1 MITNEAVQYL
11 RAASASAPKSSLAQV
26 DELIKAAEALPHQV
40 TKGDA
45 QALMAE
51 VVGTETLSGVK
62 IVAAVRERLLQWAQN
77 YSATQP
83 TLGRPDLSP
92 LAMQVAIMVRG
103 LSSEERQPYR
113 DLLGEMMQ
121 RGLQVNDLM
130 TLVLK
135 HNLPNLVDW
144 KPETAAQALEVLRQM
159 PAAEAE
165 PVNSFPGVQ
174 RGACRRCGVHVG
186 EEDFCEACAKA
197 SDDEPPF
204 MEGLEPPAEVEP
216 PSAEELAAVAA
227 SQEFNPETLLG
238 KPWRH
243 RDGAAAKVIGIQGF
257 GEAAVIEVDMV
268 DDPTMPPQQW
278 AVHRFLEEFMPDVAH
293 PGQLTLVP
301 PVQEEPPCPTAPD
314 ATTEPT
320 SSSSA
325 EATATS
331 ETGSSSSQEPP
342 TSTPKAEDQ
351 AEPTVSSDIDPVPPP
366 LSPAP
371 SAAPAPTPLTF
382 PSADRLAD
390 LRRKEAELTTLI
402 GQAQQELDQ
411 VRAEIADEERLG
423 EKRRKRE
430 ELARQLAELDR
441 ELGEAS

>member
-1 MITNEAVQYL
+1 MITQEAIQYW
-11 RAASASAPKSSLAQV
+11 RSASASAPKTSLAQV
-26 DELIKAAEALPHQV
+26 DELIKVAEALPHTV

-51 VVGTETLSGVK
+51 EIGTESLSGVK
-62 IVAAVRERLLQWAQN
+62 IVAAVRERLLKWAQG
-77 YSATQP
+77 YSPAAP

-92 LAMQVAIMVRG
+92 LAMQIAIMVRG
-103 LSSEERQPYR
+103 LSSEDRQPYR

-121 RGLQVNDLM
+121 RGLQLDDLKS
-130 TLVLK
+130 LVQRRSLPDLK
-135 HNLPNLVDW
+135 NW
-144 KPETAAQALEVLRQM
+144 GPETATEALKMLRG
-159 PAAEAE
+159 EAE
-165 PVNSFPGVQ
+165 PAAAPP
-174 RGACRRCGVHVG
+174 A
-186 EEDFCEACAKA
+186 APPAT

-204 MEGLEPPAEVEP
+204 MKGLEIPQEEAPPEPASVVPPPAEEF
-216 PSAEELAAVAA
+216 AAIAA
-227 SQEFNPETLLG
+227 SQEINVEALLG
-238 KPWRH
+238 TRWRCKN
-243 RDGAAAKVIGIQGF
+243 GAAAKVIGIQGV
-257 GEAAVIEVDMV
+257 GEAAVVEVDIT

-293 PGQLTLVP
+293 PGQLTLVT

-331 ETGSSSSQEPP
+331 ETGTSSSQEPP
-342 TSTPKAEDQ
+342 TSIPKAEDP
-351 AEPTVSSDIDPVPPP
+351 AEPPVSSDIDPVPPP

-371 SAAPAPTPLTF
+371 SAAAAPMPLTF

-411 VRAEIADEERLG
+411 VRAAIADEERLG

>member
-1 MITNEAVQYL
+1 MITQEAVQYW

-26 DELIKAAEALPHQV
+26 DELLKAAEALPHQV

-62 IVAAVRERLLQWAQN
+62 VVASVRERLLQWAQN
-77 YSATQP
+77 YQPSAP

-113 DLLGEMMQ
+113 DLLGEMMR
-121 RGLQVNDLM
+121 RGLQLDGLFS
-130 TLVLK
+130 LVLK
-135 HNLPNLVDW
+135 GNLPNLVDW

-159 PAAEAE
+159 PEAE
-165 PVNSFPGVQ
+165 PAPVPSP
-174 RGACRRCGVHVG
+174 
-186 EEDFCEACAKA
+186 
-197 SDDEPPF
+197 DDEPPF
-204 MEGLEPPAEVEP
+204 MEGLEAPAEVEP
-216 PSAEELAAVAA
+216 PPAEELAAVAA

-257 GEAAVIEVDMV
+257 GEAAVLEVNLV

-301 PVQEEPPCPTAPD
+301 TVQEETPPCPTAPD
-314 ATTEPT
+314 ATTEA
-320 SSSSA
+320 SSPSPA
-325 EATATS
+325 EAPVTS
-331 ETGSSSSQEPP
+331 ETGTSSLPEPS
-342 TSTPKAEDQ
+342 TDTPKAEAPAD
-351 AEPTVSSDIDPVPPP
+351 PPVSSDIDPVPPP

-382 PSADRLAD
+382 PSESRLAD
-390 LRRKEAELTTLI
+390 LRRKEGELTTLI

-411 VRAEIADEERLG
+411 VCAAIADEERLG

>member
-1 MITNEAVQYL
+1 MITQEAVQYL

-62 IVAAVRERLLQWAQN
+62 IVASVRERLLKWAQD
-77 YSATQP
+77 YHPSAP

-103 LSSEERQPYR
+103 LSSDERQPYR
-113 DLLGEMMQ
+113 DLLGEMMR
-121 RGLQVNDLM
+121 RGLQLDDLFS
-130 TLVLK
+130 LVLK
-135 HNLPNLVDW
+135 GNLPNLVDW

-159 PAAEAE
+159 PEAE
-165 PVNSFPGVQ
+165 PAP
-174 RGACRRCGVHVG
+174 APAPD
-186 EEDFCEACAKA
+186 E
-197 SDDEPPF
+197 EPPF
-204 MEGLEPPAEVEP
+204 MQGMEPPAEVEP
-216 PSAEELAAVAA
+216 PSAEELAAVAV

-238 KPWRH
+238 TPWRH
-243 RDGAAAKVIGIQGF
+243 RDGAAAKVIAIQGF
-257 GEAAVIEVDMV
+257 GEAAVLEVKIV
-268 DDPTMPPQQW
+268 DDPTLPHQQW
-278 AVHRFLEEFMPDVAH
+278 AAHRFLEEFVPDVAH

-301 PVQEEPPCPTAPD
+301 PVQEETPQCPTAPD
-314 ATTEPT
+314 ATTE
-320 SSSSA
+320 SSSPSPA
-325 EATATS
+325 EAPATS
-331 ETGSSSSQEPP
+331 ETGTSSSQEQPI
-342 TSTPKAEDQ
+342 STPKAEDP
-351 AEPTVSSDIDPVPPP
+351 AEPPVSSDIDPVPPP

-382 PSADRLAD
+382 PSESRLAD
-390 LRRKEAELTTLI
+390 LRRKEGELATLI

-411 VRAEIADEERLG
+411 VRAAIADEERLG

-441 ELGEAS
+441 EIGEAS